1 MLKVYLVQMGSLAG
15 EKEKNFSKA
24 REMVLEASP
33 APQSLVL
40 LPEMFDTGYVPQ
52 LAKQLSQENAR
63 PDTPEFLQ
71 KLSDDTNCFVCGG
84 GMRRQEAGVTNH
96 VGIYAPGKTCETAG
110 YDKNHLFFPELE
122 TFTAGRE
129 ISLFKIRDFCVSTTI
144 CFDLRFPEQY
154 RNATLQGAQLFT
166 VHAAWPA
173 KRKDHW
179 EALLKARA
187 IENQA
192 YVAAVNCVS
201 TDGLYTGDSRIIDP
215 LGNVI
220 VQADAGKEYVVSG
233 EIDINSVNKC
243 RSDFPLFRQ

>member
-1 MLKVYLVQMGSLAG
+1 MLKVYLVQMESLAG

-33 APQSLVL
+33 VPQSIIL

-52 LAKQLSQENAR
+52 LAEQLHQDNALSE
-63 PDTPEFLQ
+63 TPRFLQ
-71 KLSDDTNCFVCGG
+71 KLSDNTNCFVFGG
-84 GMRRQEAGVTNH
+84 GMHGQKAETTNH
-96 VGIYAPGKTCETAG
+96 VGIYAPSKQSEIAG

-122 TFTAGRE
+122 TFVPGRK
-129 ISLFKIRDFCVSTTI
+129 ISLFKIKDFCVSTTI

-166 VHAAWPA
+166 VHAAWPN

-179 EALLKARA
+179 ETLIKARA

-192 YVAAVNCVS
+192 YIAAVNCVS
-201 TDGLYTGDSRIIDP
+201 ADGLYTGDSRIIDP
-215 LGNVI
+215 LGNVV
-220 VQADAGKEYVVSG
+220 VQADAGKECVACG
-233 EIDINSVNKC
+233 EIDVDFVNKC
-243 RSDFPLFRQ
+243 RTEFPLPRQ

>member
-24 REMVLEASP
+24 REMVLEAAP

-52 LAKQLSQENAR
+52 LAKQLHQDNAL
-63 PDTPEFLQ
+63 PETPEFLQ
-71 KLSDDTNCFVCGG
+71 KLSDETNCFVFGG
-84 GMRRQEAGVTNH
+84 GMHRQKAGTTNH
-96 VGIYAPGKTCETAG
+96 MGIYAPGKAGEIAG

-122 TFTAGRE
+122 NFTPGRE
-129 ISLFKIRDFCVSTTI
+129 ISLFKIKDFCVSTTI

-154 RNATLQGAQLFT
+154 CYATRQGAQLFT
-166 VHAAWPA
+166 VHAAWPN

-179 EALLKARA
+179 DALLKARA
-187 IENQA
+187 IESQA

-201 TDGLYTGDSRIIDP
+201 ADGLYTGDSRIIDP
-215 LGNVI
+215 LGNVV
-220 VQADAGKEYVVSG
+220 VQADAGKECVACG
-233 EIDINSVNKC
+233 EIDIDFVNKC
-243 RSDFPLFRQ
+243 RTDFPLYRQ